1 MSAEWVTAYATVG
14 TLLVIL
20 ASGLAALVQ
29 LRHLRSSNQ
38 IAALTEFRERIESPE
53 FRQAEL
59 FVSYDLPRRC
69 EEPEKYP
76 DLFKLPF
83 TEEYRSV
90 GVVGNFFESMGL
102 FVKYGVIDS
111 VLACD
116 VWNVLVL
123 RNWKALAPVVAY
135 VRHEL
140 DDSLWENFE
149 FLAVLCENYRAKH
162 PSAYPARAH
171 RMPVDRSLI
180 NAARK

>member
-20 ASGLAALVQ
+20 ASALAALVQ

-53 FRQAEL
+53 FRKAER
-59 FVSYDLPRRC
+59 FVSYDLPRHY
-69 EEPEKYP
+69 EEPGKYP
-76 DLFKLPF
+76 DLFELPF
-83 TEEYRSV
+83 TEEYRGV
-90 GVVGNFFESMGL
+90 GVVGNFFETMGL

-123 RNWKALAPVVAY
+123 RNWRALAPMVAY
-135 VRHEL
+135 ARHEL

-149 FLAVLCENYRAKH
+149 YLAVLCENYRAKH
-162 PSAYPARAH
+162 PSAYPRNT
-171 RMPVDRSLI
+171 RRLPVDRTLI
-180 NAARK
+180 DAARS